1 MEKYNFPFRAMGS
14 PCEFQL
20 YTADKD
26 HAEQA
31 CKKAHAEVMRLE
43 KKYSRYREDSVT
55 SVINN
60 SAGSLQGVKVDSE
73 TALLLDYA
81 QTVYKQSEGLFD
93 ITSGVLR
100 RAWDFRSNQLPT
112 QSKINESLELVGW
125 NQVEWQRPYIILK
138 KAGMELDFGG
148 YVKEYAVDAAA
159 TSLMG
164 NGINAGMVDLGGDLK
179 ALGPHADG
187 TPWEIGIR
195 HPRDPENAIAQTTLS
210 HGAVA
215 SSGDYERFMTI
226 DGKRYPHILNPKT
239 GWPIES
245 FSAVTVIASECLIA
259 GSCSTVA
266 MLKGECEG
274 KKWLESLQ
282 LPYICIDQDMN
293 VDGTTNLVS

>member
-20 YTADKD
+20 YTSDKNL
-26 HAEQA
+26 AEQA
-31 CKKAHAEVMRLE
+31 CKKAHNEVMRLE

-55 SVINN
+55 TSINN
-60 SAGSLQGVKVDSE
+60 SAGKREGVKVDSE

-81 QTVYKQSEGLFD
+81 QTVYKQSDGLFD

-100 RAWDFRSNQLPT
+100 RAWDFRSNQLPS
-112 QSKINESLELVGW
+112 QAKIDASLELVGW
-125 NQVEWQRPYIILK
+125 DQVEWQRPYIVLK

-159 TSLMG
+159 TSLVQS
-164 NGINAGMVDLGGDLK
+164 GIDAGMVDLGGDLK

-187 TPWEIGIR
+187 TPWHIGIR
-195 HPRDPENAIAQTTLS
+195 HPRDPANAIAKTTLAR
-210 HGAVA
+210 GAVA
-215 SSGDYERFMTI
+215 SSGDYERFMTV
-226 DGKRYPHILNPKT
+226 DGKRYPHILNPRT

-266 MLKGECEG
+266 MLKGESDG
-274 KKWLESLQ
+274 KKWLEDLQ
-282 LPYICIDQDMN
+282 LPYICIDQHMN
-293 VDGTTNLVS
+293 IDGTTDLVS